1 MCFSPFLR
9 NKILFLGAGNSVV
22 LQVENFNDGWMR
34 SFDSGSDEAALPGFF
49 YDCSQQAFG
58 DSPLSVSA
66 VHPAL
71 WDKRRYGS
79 LRGSSK
85 GHYRRRRTPSSWGHK
100 AREGGTGREK
110 MPVFLCLYARMDED
124 LALRLCRRERC
135 APSVTWGLKPWWRT
149 NECSCVCVFSYPQRQ
164 CLVFGQMSLSH
175 LLKHDVVICRQLW
188 VFVW

>member
-1 MCFSPFLR
+1 MCFSQFLL

-100 AREGGTGREK
+100 ARWNRKRENARVLVSLCQNGWGFGSETVQK
-110 MPVFLCLYARMDED
+110 GALRSFRHLRAEALMEDKWVFMRVPVFLPPKPIPCIRTDV
-124 LALRLCRRERC
+124 
-135 APSVTWGLKPWWRT
+135 SVSPA
-149 NECSCVCVFSYPQRQ
+149 
-164 CLVFGQMSLSH
+164 
-175 LLKHDVVICRQLW
+175 
-188 VFVW
+188 